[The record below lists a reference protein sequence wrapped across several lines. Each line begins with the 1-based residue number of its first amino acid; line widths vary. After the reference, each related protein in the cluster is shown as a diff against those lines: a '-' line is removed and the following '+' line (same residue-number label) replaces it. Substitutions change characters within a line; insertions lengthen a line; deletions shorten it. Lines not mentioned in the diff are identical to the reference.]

1 MLSEA
6 EDVAAKKAEYS
17 SYDHIFGE
25 DWFMAEVRFLKSAAK
40 FLKKSKDKQLK
51 KLYQEAI
58 DKICQDY
65 TIGHAKS
72 GDLNG
77 IYGYDIYY
85 NKTNHELV
93 YTVEYVNYQI
103 IVVIMAGTRE
113 NFYDELKRYMIN

>member
-1 MLSEA
+1 
-6 EDVAAKKAEYS
+6 
-17 SYDHIFGE
+17 
-25 DWFMAEVRFLKSAAK
+25 MAEVRFLKSAAK

-85 NKTNHELV
+85 NKINHELA

-103 IVVIMAGTRE
+103 IVVYR
-113 NFYDELKRYMIN
+113 KVYMCSHQWIEERSFHYAITQRTDLYNR